1 MKNNGVQDRKQSMKK
16 RLKLLF
22 LLVLIFPLLHSCN
35 QEEEQELRASIGE
48 RLEAIVKE
56 QKIIKV
62 LACCISC
69 ECSAPVDYR
78 GTDHEFLANDMLRI
92 GNNIRDL
99 RTLILYRIDEAIG
112 QGGVAEKRLVLLFPN
127 P

>member
-1 MKNNGVQDRKQSMKK
+1 MMKR
-16 RLKLLF
+16 RLKQLF
-22 LLVLIFPLLHSCN
+22 LLLVMISSLHSCS
-35 QEEEQELRASIGE
+35 QEEEQQLRASIGE
-48 RLEAIVKE
+48 YLESIVKE

-99 RTLILYRIDEAIG
+99 RTLIIYRIDEVIG
-112 QGGVAEKRLVLLFPN
+112 QGGVAEKRMILLFPN
-127 P
+127 T